1 MIGLIAVVTA
11 AMGVSQAEA
20 ATADGVMIT
29 NTVCAT
35 FGSPGGVGF
44 TVSYCATRP
53 IQLQNPC
60 ISLQKVSTPTAVAA
74 GGTMTYT
81 LWVVNC
87 SPFASAFN
95 VLIADR
101 LPENVGY
108 DAWRGSWPGVSAGT
122 WVRSRGPDGVN
133 WQAGSDPPVGQATPY
148 YLRFALD
155 MLGPNRSA
163 MQMYS
168 VTVL

>member
-1 MIGLIAVVTA
+1 
-11 AMGVSQAEA
+11 MGVLAGVVLLAAAQGARA

-35 FGSPGGVGF
+35 FGSPTGVQF

-53 IQLQNPC
+53 IQVQNPC
-60 ISLQKVSTPTAVAA
+60 VSLQKTSNPTAVAA

-87 SPFASAFN
+87 SPWASAFN
-95 VLIADR
+95 VAIGDR

-108 DAWRGSWPGVSAGT
+108 DANRGNWPGLSAGT
-122 WVRSRGPDGVN
+122 WTKYRGSDGAN
-133 WQAGSDPPVGQATPY
+133 WQAAQDPPAGQATPY
-148 YLRFALD
+148 YLRFVLD

-163 MQMYS
+163 MQAYS